1 MCQHEAKSSQASP
14 TPRFLPNY
22 IYLTSYLVYKYLFYK
37 EEHNGRLK

>member
-22 IYLTSYLVYKYLFYK
+22 ILLSISVFYK
-37 EEHNGRLK
+37 EEHNKRCK